1 MSQPDKPMIV
11 IGTIGGDSH
20 VVGVKLLAEMLQGAG
35 YAVANLGA
43 MVPPADFVKAAIE
56 TNAQIIMVSSLS
68 GNAEYYCRDLRGMCE
83 EAGLDKVI
91 LYVGGNITVGHA
103 PWEEVEKRFLDLGFN
118 RAFPPQSKG
127 PAILD
132 ALAADLASARA
143 VN

>member
-1 MSQPDKPMIV
+1 VSQPKPMIV

-20 VVGVKLLAEMLQGAG
+20 VVGVKLLGELLRTAG
-35 YAVANLGA
+35 YGVTNLGA

-68 GNAEYYCRDLRGMCE
+68 GNAEYYCRDLRGMCD
-83 EAGLDKVI
+83 EAGLDRVI

-103 PWEEVEKRFLDLGFN
+103 QWKEVEKRFLDMGFN

-127 PAILD
+127 PVVLD
-132 ALAADLASARA
+132 ALAADLAAATS
-143 VN
+143 